1 MKHRSFSLVKF
12 QSIYKLLSHTSK
24 CRELRAFCCH
34 FCLKKCG
41 SNFFFDKC
49 HVWEFICVLIKVHFF
64 LRMTCYIYWCDEKHV
79 RNFCFENF
87 LITYIW
93 LVTLTQHFLVV
104 DHLRELIL
112 QFSFAKSAVK
122 LIYIDH
128 LKIMHLVSCVDE
140 LRFGIP
146 HVVSNVVSEI
156 VRSWFEPQ
164 IMMLWYLVCSHIHC
178 CPFVRNR

>member
-1 MKHRSFSLVKF
+1 M
-12 QSIYKLLSHTSK
+12 
-24 CRELRAFCCH
+24 
-34 FCLKKCG
+34 
-41 SNFFFDKC
+41 
-49 HVWEFICVLIKVHFF
+49 
-64 LRMTCYIYWCDEKHV
+64 

-112 QFSFAKSAVK
+112 QFLFAKLAVK
-122 LIYIDH
+122 LIYIYH

-156 VRSWFEPQ
+156 VRS
-164 IMMLWYLVCSHIHC
+164 
-178 CPFVRNR
+178 